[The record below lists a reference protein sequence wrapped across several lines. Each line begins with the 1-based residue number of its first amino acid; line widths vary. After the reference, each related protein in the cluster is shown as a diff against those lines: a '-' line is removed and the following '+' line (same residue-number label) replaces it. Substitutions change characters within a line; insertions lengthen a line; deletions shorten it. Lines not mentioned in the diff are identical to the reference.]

1 MMSLVQLH
9 TCRSGEMRLSPEA
22 PKLARVSTQQ
32 PVPILLVGG
41 FLGSGKTTLMRRL
54 IMDAHARGLKI
65 AVIVNEFGAT
75 DIDSN
80 ILRELEREAA
90 NEILTGIAGGCACC
104 TGQDELHWTLLEIGQ
119 RTDESRPD
127 IILMEASGVADP
139 ILLLDVTTA
148 TQLLPL
154 VRPALLIGVVDA
166 ERYANLQPDVAPL
179 LRRQVQMAD
188 VIVLNKIDLASSVQ
202 IEQTRHELA
211 QLNSHARIEIA
222 VQCEVDCGLL
232 WHRALHATQGN
243 DAPRVLDSAASS
255 EPAPHTHFQTV
266 LCPLPH
272 PIERGGFEAALQNL
286 PPNVWRAKGFV
297 RLRGEGL
304 YLLQYTGGGAQA
316 RYQLAPYHLPV
327 STQEP
332 ETSLVFIGAALDRNA
347 ILHSFRSS
355 LLTMLY

>member
-1 MMSLVQLH
+1 V
-9 TCRSGEMRLSPEA
+9 
-22 PKLARVSTQQ
+22 
-32 PVPILLVGG
+32 LVGG

-54 IMDAHARGLKI
+54 IVDAHVRGFKI

-75 DIDSN
+75 DMDSN

-90 NEILTGIAGGCACC
+90 SEILTGIAGGCACC

-119 RTDESRPD
+119 RTDETRPD

-154 VRPALLIGVVDA
+154 VRPALLVSVVDV
-166 ERYANLQPDVAPL
+166 ERYADLQADVAPL

-188 VIVLNKIDLASSVQ
+188 VIILNKSDLASTSQ
-202 IEQTRHELA
+202 LQKSRDELA
-211 QLNSHARIEIA
+211 QLNSHARFEA
-222 VQCEVDCGLL
+222 ATHCDVHCAPL
-232 WHRALHATQGN
+232 WRSALHETQGSN
-243 DAPRVLDSAASS
+243 APRVLES
-255 EPAPHTHFQTV
+255 EAGGKADNEPVPHTHFQSV
-266 LCPLPH
+266 VCPLPH
-272 PIERGGFEAALQNL
+272 PIERAVFEEALKNL
-286 PPNVWRAKGFV
+286 SPNVWRAKGFV
-297 RLRGEGL
+297 HLRGEGL
-304 YLLQYTGGGAQA
+304 HLLQYTGGGAQA
-316 RYQLAPYHLPV
+316 RFHLAPYHLPV

-347 ILHSFRSS
+347 ILHSFRSA

>member
-1 MMSLVQLH
+1 M
-9 TCRSGEMRLSPEA
+9 
-22 PKLARVSTQQ
+22 STQL

-54 IMDAHARGLKI
+54 IVDAQQRGFKI

-104 TGQDELHWTLLEIGQ
+104 TGQDELHWTLLEIGGRSDQ
-119 RTDESRPD
+119 SRPD

-139 ILLLDVTTA
+139 ILLLDVATA

-154 VRPALLIGVVDA
+154 VRPALLVAVVDV
-166 ERYANLQPDVAPL
+166 ERYAGLQAEVAPL

-188 VIVLNKIDLASSVQ
+188 VIILNKSDLASTTQ
-202 IEQTRHELA
+202 IEEIRAELA
-211 QLNSHARIEIA
+211 QLNAHARFEVA
-222 VQCEVDCGLL
+222 THCEVDCGLL
-232 WHRALHATQGN
+232 WHVALQETHGN
-243 DAPRVLDSAASS
+243 DAQRVLDDPRNGEA
-255 EPAPHTHFQTV
+255 APHTHFQTV
-266 LCPLPH
+266 VCPLPH
-272 PIERGGFEAALQNL
+272 PIERSSFEAALQSL

-297 RLRGEGL
+297 HLRGEGL
-304 YLLQYTGGGAQA
+304 HLLQFTGGGTQT
-316 RYQLAPYHLPV
+316 RYQLAPYHLPL

-332 ETSLVFIGAALDRNA
+332 ETSIVFIGAALDRNA
-347 ILHSFRSS
+347 ILHRFRSS